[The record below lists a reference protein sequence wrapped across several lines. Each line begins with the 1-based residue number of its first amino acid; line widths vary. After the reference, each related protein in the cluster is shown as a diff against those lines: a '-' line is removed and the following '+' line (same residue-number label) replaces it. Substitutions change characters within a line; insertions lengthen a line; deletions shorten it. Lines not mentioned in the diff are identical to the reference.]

1 MTTEPTPDRPKF
13 NPRTYQRFWQLLDEV
28 KPAHDRYRRALR
40 KAEATAT
47 DSPENLDAQAKGN
60 TALAEMEAA
69 IRSWV
74 AATACTCPRLAI
86 GMEVTE
92 VRDWSRGCP
101 EHGIYSTWWNSPE
114 QQAKREAQRA
124 ESAALQAKAKEMRL
138 AALAARTGQEG

>member
-13 NPRTYQRFWQLLDEV
+13 NPRTFRGLGSSSTRS

-40 KAEATAT
+40 KAEAHPPPTAPRT
-47 DSPENLDAQAKGN
+47 STPKRMA
-60 TALAEMEAA
+60 TPPLAEMEAA

-92 VRDWSRGCP
+92 VRDGPGAARNT
-101 EHGIYSTWWNSPE
+101 ESTSAWWNSPN
-114 QQAKREAQRA
+114 
-124 ESAALQAKAKEMRL
+124 SY
-138 AALAARTGQEG
+138 